1 MVAALFENRDFGE
14 ISIKYTRPDLGCV
27 QTRSTVLGT
36 GSLYPTACIARLSL
50 SDYTDRLTSST
61 LHSNGSFNS
70 LGLGAHPT
78 ANGTF
83 DPGES
88 SKGGKSAIVR
98 CGQWANVKMR
108 FAPTPDE
115 NPAADCAH

>member
-1 MVAALFENRDFGE
+1 MRANNIHCARNREPATYGLDRQTFA
-14 ISIKYTRPDLGCV
+14 IRLYRPPHV
-27 QTRSTVLGT
+27 QLK
-36 GSLYPTACIARLSL
+36 GSC
-50 SDYTDRLTSST
+50 
-61 LHSNGSFNS
+61 NN

-83 DPGES
+83 DPSES